1 LRLAESYRCFPF
13 KGTSRVTFERLK
25 HLDDLAYRGP
35 VTLVE
40 PAQPAEAPTGAR
52 RTADITGVDLTKPQS
67 FSDGVP
73 YAAFDA
79 LREAGGIAW
88 HSEPPVDPD
97 LHRGFIRFI
106 DSPGFWAVT
115 NHSLVTEVLRDQ
127 RRFSSELGTTT
138 LQTLAPESLPI
149 LRSMMLN
156 MDPPQHTRLRR
167 ILQPSFSPRAITRIR
182 DAVVQNAR
190 QIIDELGDAES
201 CELVSSVSAELPLR
215 VLADLLGMP
224 SEDRHLIFQWSNAL
238 IAADASDEPD
248 GAGVGVDAMSAA
260 IAYGQ
265 EMTAARRAEPQED
278 IVSLI
283 ANAEIDGDRLT
294 DTELSMFWILLIVA
308 GNETTRNALSG
319 SVIALLEHDR
329 WSWLAN
335 HPEHLSSAIEELLRY
350 VSPVMHFRRTA
361 TEEIVLGDQTLR
373 AGDKVVVWYGAANRD
388 PDVFSDP
395 RGIDLLRHPNPHLA
409 FGNGPH
415 FCLGAHLARL
425 EISAMLSELLK
436 RAPDMELAGEPT
448 RVVSNFINGISSLP
462 VRLGRSA

>member
-1 LRLAESYRCFPF
+1 
-13 KGTSRVTFERLK
+13 LK
-25 HLDDLAYRGP
+25 HLNDLSYLGG

-40 PAQPAEAPTGAR
+40 PAQPAEAPPGAR
-52 RTADITGVDLTKPQS
+52 RTTDVTPVDLTMPRT
-67 FSDGVP
+67 FTDAVP
-73 YAAFDA
+73 HAAFDA

-88 HSEPPVDPD
+88 HSEKPVDPN

-115 NHSLVTEVLRDQ
+115 GHSLANEVLRDQ
-127 RRFSSELGTTT
+127 RRFSSELGTTV
-138 LQTLAPESLPI
+138 LQTLAPESLSI

-156 MDPPQHTRLRR
+156 LDPPQHTRLRR
-167 ILQPSFSPRAITRIR
+167 ILQSSFTPRAIEGIR
-182 DAVVQNAR
+182 DAVRLNAR
-190 QIIDELGDAES
+190 DIIGEIGDAQT

-224 SEDRHLIFQWSNAL
+224 SEDRHLIFEWSNTL
-238 IAADASDEPD
+238 IESDAADERD
-248 GAGVGVDAMSAA
+248 GADAGVDAMSAA
-260 IAYGQ
+260 ITYGQ
-265 EMTAARRAEPQED
+265 QMALDRRADPRDD

-283 ANAEIDGDRLT
+283 ANAEIDGDRLS
-294 DTELSMFWILLIVA
+294 DTEFAMFWLLLIVA

-329 WSWLAN
+329 WAWLTQN
-335 HPEHLSSAIEELLRY
+335 SEHMSSAIEELLRY

-361 TEEIVLGDQTLR
+361 TEDTVLGDQSVR

-388 PDVFSDP
+388 PAAFPDP
-395 RGIDLLRHPNPHLA
+395 HEIDLLRRPNPHIA
-409 FGNGPH
+409 FGTGPH

-425 EISAMLSELLK
+425 ELSTMLGELLE
-436 RAPDMELAGEPT
+436 RAPGMQLDGDPK

-462 VRLGRSA
+462 VRLGSA